1 MSNWFLPASLLV
13 AIAAGSTLYTSEHE
27 IAQQEGKFNKTAVKA
42 SVGDI
47 LRMVN
52 KDDVV
57 HNMVSRSPGYE
68 TDLGFQ
74 LPGAAASILLSR
86 AGTAE
91 FQCAIHPRMK
101 VVVTVR

>member
-13 AIAAGSTLYTSEHE
+13 AIAAGTTLYTSEYE
-27 IAQQEGKFNKTAVKA
+27 IVQREGKFNKTSVKV
-42 SVGDI
+42 SVGDT

-57 HNMVSRSPGYE
+57 HNMVSHSPGYE
-68 TDLGFQ
+68 ADLGFQ
-74 LPGAAASILLSR
+74 LPGAAASVLLSK